1 MVKFIILR
9 WLYWGMVARVLT
21 VAGSDS
27 GGGAGIQADLKTFA
41 ALGVHGMSAITS
53 ITAQNTV
60 EVSAIHDVPVDVIRE
75 QIRVVVR
82 DIGVDAVKTGMLHTV
97 EIIEAVA
104 DELSRLD
111 VPIVVD
117 PVAVAKSG
125 ARLIREEA
133 IETLKEKLLPLAT
146 VVTPNASEA
155 GVLTGLEIRSLDDQR
170 EAAARLSK
178 ISKAAVVKGGHLGG
192 RNVVD
197 VLCVGGE
204 VFRYYES
211 VRIETRNTHGTG
223 CVFAS
228 AIAAGLAKGLEIEEA
243 VALAKSFVTDA
254 IRNGLSI
261 GAGHGPVNPT
271 GRVYVESERL
281 RALAKVREALEIL
294 EQDPNISLLSPE
306 SQMNLAMAYEGAEN
320 PSDVVAVP
328 GRIVRVGNKVRR
340 TSDPWF
346 NASEHVARAVLTVMK
361 HNKNLK
367 SAMNVRNTP
376 TIIAAAADLGYSV
389 SMYDRRREPPEIKEV
404 EGMTIPWGV
413 EEAIKTFGGVPDV
426 IYHDG
431 DFGKEPMALIIGRD
445 AVDVVKKAIRIAE
458 RVASFKGVD

>member
-1 MVKFIILR
+1 MA
-9 WLYWGMVARVLT
+9 ARVLT

-60 EVSAIHDVPVDVIRE
+60 EVSAIHDIPVDLIRE

-104 DELSRLD
+104 EELSRLD

-133 IETLKEKLLPLAT
+133 IETLRKKLLPIAT

-155 GVLTGLEIRSLDDQR
+155 EVLTGVEIRSLDDQR
-170 EAAARLSK
+170 EAASRLAK
-178 ISKAAVVKGGHLGG
+178 ISRAAVVKGGHLKT

-197 VLCVGGE
+197 VLCIGGE
-204 VFRYYES
+204 AFRYYES
-211 VRIETRNTHGTG
+211 IRIETRNTHGTG

-228 AIAAGLAKGLEIEEA
+228 AIAAGLAKGLKIEDA
-243 VALAKSFVTDA
+243 VSLAKGFVTDA
-254 IRNGLSI
+254 IRNGLSL
-261 GAGHGPVNPT
+261 GSGHGPVNPV
-271 GRVYVESERL
+271 GRVYTESEKL
-281 RALAKVREALEIL
+281 RALAKVREAVDIL
-294 EQDPNISLLSPE
+294 EQDPNIGLLAPE
-306 SQMNLAMAYEGAEN
+306 SQINLAMAYEGAEK
-320 PSDVVAVP
+320 PSDVIAIP
-328 GRIVRVGNKVRR
+328 GRIVKMGNRVKR

-346 NASEHVARAVLTVMK
+346 NASEHVARAVLTIMK
-361 HNKNLK
+361 HSPSLR
-367 SAMNVRNTP
+367 SAMNIKNTP
-376 TIIAAAADLGYSV
+376 TIIAAASDLGYTV
-389 SMYDRRREPPEIKEV
+389 SMYDRRKEPPEIKHV

-413 EEAIKTFGGVPDV
+413 EEAIRTFGGVPDI

-458 RVASFKGVD
+458 RVASLKEED